1 MPLEI
6 ERKFLLRGEGW
17 RALGAGVPYRQG
29 YLSTEPGRS
38 VRVRLVRDKGY
49 LTIKGMTVGAARAEY
64 EYEIP
69 AADASEMLDKLCE
82 RPLIEK
88 TRYRVEHQGFV
99 WEIDEFDGDN
109 AGLIIAEVELDEED
123 QAIVLPDWIG
133 KEVTGD
139 PRYYNASLI
148 TNPYT
153 RWSSTGRG

>member
-1 MPLEI
+1 MSVEI
-6 ERKFLLRGEGW
+6 ERKFLLKGDGW
-17 RALGAGVPYRQG
+17 RALGTGIPYRQG
-29 YLSTEPGRS
+29 YLSTVPGRS

-49 LTIKGMTVGAARAEY
+49 LTIKGIAVGATRAEY

-69 AADASEMLDKLCE
+69 AEDASEMLTNLCE

-88 TRYRVEHQGFV
+88 ARYRVEHHGLT

-109 AGLIIAEVELDEED
+109 AGLIVAEVELEEED
-123 QAIVLPDWIG
+123 QAIRLPDWVG

-148 TNPYT
+148 ANPYT
-153 RWSSTGRG
+153 RWKDTG